1 MADKH
6 GDRVETILGIG
17 TVLNGNLLVKGA
29 LRVDGK
35 AEGSIEAAGDVVIG
49 EGSVVDSSIRG
60 RNVKVAGL
68 VRGNISAAGVLEI
81 ASSGKVFGDV
91 AVSKLSISD
100 GAVFQGNCDMNVQ
113 SDRAEDKTKTK

>member
-6 GDRVETILGIG
+6 GDRVETILGSG
-17 TVLNGNLLVKGA
+17 TVLNGNLQVKGA

-35 AEGSIEAAGDVVIG
+35 AEGNIEAAGDVVIG
-49 EGSVVDSSIRG
+49 EGSVVDSSVRG

-68 VRGNISAAGVLEI
+68 VRGNISATGVLEI

-91 AVSKLSISD
+91 SVSKLSISD
-100 GAVFQGNCDMNVQ
+100 GAVFQGNCDMNAQ
-113 SDRAEDKTKTK
+113 SDRADDKAKTK

>member
-6 GDRVETILGIG
+6 GDRVETILGSG
-17 TVLNGNLLVKGA
+17 TVLNGNLQVKGA

-35 AEGSIEAAGDVVIG
+35 AEGNIEAAGDVVIG
-49 EGSVVDSSIRG
+49 AGSVVDSSVRG

-68 VRGNISAAGVLEI
+68 VRGNISATGVLEI

-91 AVSKLSISD
+91 SVSKLSISD
-100 GAVFQGNCDMNVQ
+100 GAVFQGNCDMNAQ
-113 SDRAEDKTKTK
+113 SDRADDKAKTK